1 MGPGGGARFGAR
13 GDAHAVRRG
22 FVLPTV
28 LFGLLLLA
36 GVVTG
41 AYVAAFQ
48 SVRSSREA
56 GAEARTRAAAA
67 GAIAEVLARWD
78 AARFDSLRIGSSDSL
93 TSVSIES
100 HSVLEVRRTSDNGFL
115 LAARVRDSLTHAERG
130 LLSFAILRS
139 LSPAPLAVV
148 RLRSAPADELADRIS
163 GSDMPPATWT
173 CLPPGPDIATL
184 TVQSYVSDADYWQ
197 LGGGW
202 SWSSLASW
210 ASSLP
215 AGGDSLRWRFQSG
228 DLVLSGE
235 RFTGVLVVDGNLTLG
250 GGTSIIG
257 IVIVRGAIIVEW
269 LGAAI
274 SGRVVADEIRLAS
287 GANPSSFQAVH
298 SSCAVRLAGRSR
310 APAKPLPGVAW
321 ADIF

>member
-1 MGPGGGARFGAR
+1 M
-13 GDAHAVRRG
+13 RRG

-93 TSVSIES
+93 TSVDIEGR
-100 HSVLEVRRTSDNGFL
+100 SVLEVRRTSDNGFT
-115 LAARVRDSLTHAERG
+115 LAARVRDSLTRAERG
-130 LLSFAILRS
+130 LLSFAKLKV
-139 LSPAPLAVV
+139 LAPAPVAVV
-148 RLRSAPADELADRIS
+148 RLRSAPADELAARFN
-163 GSDMPPATWT
+163 GSDTPPPSWMCPPA
-173 CLPPGPDIATL
+173 GPNITTL
-184 TVQSYVSDADYWQ
+184 TIQSYVTDADYWV

-202 SWSSLASW
+202 TWSSLANW
-210 ASSLP
+210 ASTLP
-215 AGGDSLRWRFQSG
+215 AGGDSLPWRFQSG
-228 DLVLSGE
+228 DLALSGE
-235 RFTGVLVVDGNLTLG
+235 RFTGVLVVDGNLTLRG
-250 GGTSIIG
+250 GASIIG

-274 SGRVVADEIRLAS
+274 SGRVVAHEIRLAS
-287 GANPSSFQAVH
+287 GVNPSSFQVVH
-298 SSCAVRLAGRSR
+298 SSCALRLAGRSR

-321 ADIF
+321 ADLF